1 MESWL
6 EWGIKGGAFCFAEA
20 MPTPHFRA
28 SPMEVLSFLSAT
40 LFTLFVFVLGACF
53 GSFLNVVIYRIP
65 AGLSLMYPPSRCPQ
79 CLRQLKKYDNVPVLG
94 WLMLRGKCRFCK
106 SPIPIR
112 YPIVEA
118 LTGTLFVIVYL
129 RFGWSLPTLGGWAL
143 LCWLV
148 SLALIDLDTMTL
160 PNALTRSGLVIG
172 LFFQMVLGYMLGG
185 FSGAIWQLMVGV
197 FAAVLGLWLFD
208 LITLGA
214 SMAFGQT
221 AMGGGDA
228 KLAAMIG
235 AWTNWQLL
243 LLTGFIACLLGAVVG
258 GAGIAFGWINR
269 RQPIPFGPF
278 LAIGAALSAFWGN
291 YLISTYMHLFF
302 PSL

>member
-1 MESWL
+1 
-6 EWGIKGGAFCFAEA
+6 
-20 MPTPHFRA
+20 
-28 SPMEVLSFLSAT
+28 MEVLSFLSAA

-65 AGLSLMYPPSRCPQ
+65 AGISLMYPPSRCPK

-94 WLMLRGKCRFCK
+94 WLWLKGRCRFCK
-106 SPIPIR
+106 TQIPVR

-118 LTGTLFVIVYL
+118 MTGFLFVFVYL
-129 RFGWSLPTLGGWAL
+129 RFGWSLPTLGGWAF

-160 PNALTRSGLVIG
+160 PNVLTKSGIVIG
-172 LFFQMVLGYMLGG
+172 LLFQIVLGYSLTGTA
-185 FSGAIWQLMVGV
+185 SGAIWQLMTGV

-208 LITLGA
+208 LVTLGA

-243 LLTGFIACLLGAVVG
+243 LLTGFIACFLGAIVG
-258 GAGIAFGWINR
+258 GIGIALGWISR

-278 LAIGAALSAFWGN
+278 LAIATALSTLLGN
-291 YLISTYMHLFF
+291 TLISIYMNIFF

>member
-1 MESWL
+1 MDL
-6 EWGIKGGAFCFAEA
+6 
-20 MPTPHFRA
+20 
-28 SPMEVLSFLSAT
+28 LSFLSAT
-40 LFTLFVFVLGACF
+40 LFSVFVFVLGACF
-53 GSFLNVVIYRIP
+53 GSFLNVVIYRLP
-65 AGLSLMYPPSRCPQ
+65 AGLSLMYPPSRCPS
-79 CLRQLKKYDNVPVLG
+79 CLRQLKKYDNVPILG
-94 WLMLRGKCRFCK
+94 WIWLKGKCRFCK
-106 SPIPIR
+106 TPISIR

-118 LTGTLFVIVYL
+118 LTGTLFLLVYWK
-129 RFGWSLPTLGGWAL
+129 FGWSLPTLGGWVL
-143 LCWLV
+143 LCWLL
-148 SLALIDLDTMTL
+148 SLAIIDLDTMTL

-172 LFFQMVLGYMLGG
+172 LLFQVILGLSLTGTIA
-185 FSGAIWQLMVGV
+185 GAVTQLMGGI

-235 AWTNWQLL
+235 AWTSWQIL
-243 LLTGFIACLLGAVVG
+243 LLTGFLACLLGSVVG
-258 GAGIAFGWINR
+258 GIGIAQGWISR

-278 LAIGAALSAFWGN
+278 LAIGAATSALFGN
-291 YLISTYMHLFF
+291 VLISSYMKIFF

>member
-1 MESWL
+1 
-6 EWGIKGGAFCFAEA
+6 
-20 MPTPHFRA
+20 
-28 SPMEVLSFLSAT
+28 MEVLSFLSAT
-40 LFTLFVFVLGACF
+40 LFTVFVFVLGSCF

-65 AGLSLMYPPSRCPQ
+65 AGVSLMYPPSRCPK

-94 WLMLRGKCRFCK
+94 WLWLRGKCRFCRT
-106 SPIPIR
+106 PIPAR

-118 LTGTLFVIVYL
+118 LTGILFVIVYL
-129 RFGWSLPTLGGWAL
+129 RFGWSLPTLGGWAF

-148 SLALIDLDTMTL
+148 SLSLIDLDTMTL
-160 PNALTRSGLVIG
+160 PNTLTKSGLVIG
-172 LFFQMVLGYMLGG
+172 LLFQGVLGFSLTGDV
-185 FSGAIWQLMVGV
+185 SGAIWQLMTGV

-243 LLTGFIACLLGAVVG
+243 LLTGFLACFLGAVVG
-258 GAGIAFGWINR
+258 GIGIALGLINR

-278 LAIGAALSAFWGN
+278 LAIGAALSAFLGN
-291 YLISTYMHLFF
+291 TLISTYMSIFF